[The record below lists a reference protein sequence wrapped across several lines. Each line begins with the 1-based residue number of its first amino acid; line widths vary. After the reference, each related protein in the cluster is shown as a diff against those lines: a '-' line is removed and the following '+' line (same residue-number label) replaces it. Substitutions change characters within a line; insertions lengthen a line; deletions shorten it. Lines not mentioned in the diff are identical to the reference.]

1 MFIRILVVVVGGGGL
16 IVLTVGAVVVA
27 VGVTVVGVVVV
38 VVVVVVGAAVVVV
51 GLTSEHVHIA
61 IARSAGLK
69 STASRS
75 RGRSLVR
82 LSEEN
87 ALMAYTRI

>member
-1 MFIRILVVVVGGGGL
+1 MFIRILVVVVVVVVGGGL

-27 VGVTVVGVVVV
+27 VGVTVVGVG
-38 VVVVVVGAAVVVV
+38 VVVGAAVVVV

>member
-1 MFIRILVVVVGGGGL
+1 MGVTFVQNHSRVFIRILVV
-16 IVLTVGAVVVA
+16 GAVAVSVVVA
-27 VGVTVVGVVVV
+27 VAAEVVLL
-38 VVVVVVGAAVVVV
+38 

-75 RGRSLVR
+75 KCRSFVR

-87 ALMAYTRI
+87 ALIAYIYM